1 MGWAAGGWEGVFDG
15 LGGMIGGDGDGPK
28 FGDRYLILSIFSGC
42 LTSSNTLD
50 LSDLASHK
58 AKDAFIAVSPRDFA
72 VSRASLF
79 EKPSFLR
86 HRETLLAQ

>member
-1 MGWAAGGWEGVFDG
+1 M
-15 LGGMIGGDGDGPK
+15 LGGGGGDPK
-28 FGDRYLILSIFSGC
+28 LGDRYLILSMFSGC
-42 LTSSNTLD
+42 LISSNTLD

-72 VSRASLF
+72 VSRAFLL
-79 EKPSFLR
+79 EKPSFFR